1 MASTG
6 LITEDSKNQQKT
18 EIASAIIGLTEKNQE
33 TQSEI
38 TKYTCKFTIIT
49 AVKQER
55 YMMLYEIIINSE
67 FVMI

>member
-1 MASTG
+1 MASIG

-18 EIASAIIGLTEKNQE
+18 EIAPAITGLTEKNQD

-38 TKYTCKFTIIT
+38 TKYTCKFIIIT

-55 YMMLYEIIINSE
+55 YILYEIIINSE